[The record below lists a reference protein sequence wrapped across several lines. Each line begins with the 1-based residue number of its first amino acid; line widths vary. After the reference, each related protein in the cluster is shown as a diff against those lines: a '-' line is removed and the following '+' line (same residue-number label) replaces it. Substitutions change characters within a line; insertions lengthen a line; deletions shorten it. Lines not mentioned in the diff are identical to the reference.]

1 MKTNDEISVSKNG
14 QFAQIVHNNNFYLAT
29 VSSNLHSRRGTVDYF
44 DYYDWLLFYGRIR
57 DHTDIQIFNPFQS
70 DNLQL
75 QKTIRFC
82 RQQTNV
88 VDCRN

>member
-1 MKTNDEISVSKNG
+1 MKIDGEISVSKNG

-29 VSSNLHSRRGTVDYF
+29 FTADVGLLTTI

-57 DHTDIQIFNPFQS
+57 GHTDIQIFNLFQS

-75 QKTIRFC
+75 QITIRFC